1 MATTITVYADVI
13 LTNADI
19 SVRASGQ
26 NIRFN
31 KRLQLETGVENVNQ
45 IWDNTVRSYE
55 LGIKPMLI
63 TQWAEVEAV
72 HEVTEAGAYGFL
84 LEDPKDHSVT
94 TGKMTQLSAGVYQL
108 YKRITH
114 TASSR
119 YKDRKITRPRASG
132 FVPYTS
138 GTPITSYTLDVL
150 TGQITIP
157 SAPSASTLTWIGD
170 FYVPVHFME
179 DTIDWELASGGSD
192 DHRLTAGPSVRVM
205 EILE

>member
-13 LTNADI
+13 LTNTVI
-19 SVRASGQ
+19 SVHAEGK

-45 IWDNTVRSYE
+45 IWDNTVRSYM

-63 TQWAEVEAV
+63 TQWSEVEAI
-72 HEVTEAGAYGFL
+72 HEVTEGGAFGFL
-84 LEDPKDHSVT
+84 LEDPKDHSVVN
-94 TGKMTQLSAGVYQL
+94 GVMTELSAGVYQL
-108 YKRITH
+108 WKRIIH
-114 TASSR
+114 TDSAR
-119 YKDRKITRPRASG
+119 YKDRKITRPRLAG
-132 FVPYTS
+132 FIPYTN
-138 GTPITSYTLDVL
+138 GVPIVSYTLDVE

-157 SAPSASTLTWIGD
+157 SAPAAATLTWVGD

-192 DHRLTAGPSVRVM
+192 DRRLTAGPSVGVM

>member
-1 MATTITVYADVI
+1 MATTITVYKDVI
-13 LTNADI
+13 LTNAVI
-19 SVRASGQ
+19 SVHAEGQ

-45 IWDNTVRSYE
+45 IWNNTVRSFK

-63 TQWAEVEAV
+63 EQWAEVEAI
-72 HEVTEAGAYGFL
+72 HEVTEGGAYGFL
-84 LEDPKDHSVT
+84 LEDPKDHSVL
-94 TGKMTQLSAGVYQL
+94 TGVMTEISTGLYQL

-114 TASSR
+114 TASNR
-119 YKDRKITRPRASG
+119 HKDRKITRPRATG
-132 FVPYTS
+132 FTPYTN
-138 GTPITSYTLDVL
+138 GTPIGTYTLDED
-150 TGQITIP
+150 TGRITIP
-157 SAPSASTLTWIGD
+157 SNPTASTLTWVGD

-192 DHRLTAGPSVRVM
+192 DRRLLAGPSVGVM